1 MSASFGSLSAD
12 HFSVSQIKFV
22 NILDVRVLQ
31 LKINI
36 LLQYHFATTRFI
48 FTLVV
53 ELSNISKLNS
63 YVGTAKFPPV
73 VLFESFL
80 KN

>member
-1 MSASFGSLSAD
+1 MSASFGILSAD

-22 NILDVRVLQ
+22 NIFDVRVLQ
-31 LKINI
+31 LRIHI

-63 YVGTAKFPPV
+63 YVGTAKFPPT
-73 VLFESFL
+73 VLFESF
-80 KN
+80 